1 MLIVIL
7 SWKHYMLQIAWQLDH
22 FHNVNNVFIH
32 DQYICWRLL
41 NYSFLL
47 CSVSENTFIHHQCI
61 SWRLLNYFFFLLG
74 SVSEKTFI
82 HHQCIRWI
90 LLNYSFLLG
99 SVSEK
104 TFIHHQCISWR
115 FLNKSFLL
123 LSLQCF
129 GKWLY
134 IHVHQSIISYVADRI
149 KYKKK

>member
-7 SWKHYMLQIAWQLDH
+7 SWKHYTLQIAWQLDH

-47 CSVSENTFIHHQCI
+47 CSVSENIFIHHQCI
-61 SWRLLNYFFFLLG
+61 SWRLLNYFF
-74 SVSEKTFI
+74 
-82 HHQCIRWI
+82 
-90 LLNYSFLLG
+90 FLLG